1 MSAEGL
7 QSLSKNL
14 MTGPPLSLECEDL
27 RMRRMGGGRIQ
38 SSPGILHLR
47 ALLLIHPWQVVETNP
62 AEYCIVAQ
70 DTVIHTKGDPIKR
83 EDEEGNL
90 NERLNNLCQIGLLTK
105 LRPSLTRKNI
115 YNSTQQIGS
124 EETQP
129 SNQTIDP
136 ESINHQSEPTTVSI
150 LSFQQMT
157 VVNLQ
162 SNLQHKS
169 PSSLPVSLRLPL
181 SPTTSPRPTPKPKST
196 NTTKPTAIR
205 PHTPDLTNSRPKSSS
220 QINLANLVES
230 WGGGGHSNEE
240 LYSAQAHLSP
250 KDEILPISGPLT
262 EVLPIIVQDLN
273 WDYLGAEPLKLQPS
287 QKSSHRLRAF
297 TISVLKNERNLTV
310 NSSRSSSS
318 SISEAFHQLLPCSST
333 PVSNMFTNRISL
345 IKSRS
350 LKSHSRPFKQSV
362 KSPVFM
368 STKSL
373 NNSLDP
379 LQSSQSH
386 SSDIVRPGTSHAS
399 ERNHTGAV
407 TFLSGSNLVQS
418 PGNLYN
424 QHLLTIRNKSDHSSL
439 SRNSWW
445 VPGVSHKA
453 VVKKG
458 EKTEAK
464 APKKKGKEVGL
475 KLSERIKCKQ
485 TRKDEDEVSYL
496 GRLASKVDNSQ
507 IAGLL
512 ATSSEPFHL
521 SALKEYMNSFKF
533 SHDPINLSL
542 RKLLME
548 FIFVDEDKDVEN
560 SRPKEACTY
569 PGSSTS
575 LSAKP
580 ATSAN
585 LKALISASKVNPY
598 QLISDGLTDEL
609 SPNIESLIPSQ
620 NPFSFTGAV
629 PYFDFK
635 KLRKSLVISLKKE
648 TEHLLKHQ
656 NLGETKPMRWSG
668 S

>member
-1 MSAEGL
+1 MDPRKEL
-7 QSLSKNL
+7 KML
-14 MTGPPLSLECEDL
+14 M
-27 RMRRMGGGRIQ
+27 R
-38 SSPGILHLR
+38 
-47 ALLLIHPWQVVETNP
+47 
-62 AEYCIVAQ
+62 
-70 DTVIHTKGDPIKR
+70 
-83 EDEEGNL
+83 
-90 NERLNNLCQIGLLTK
+90 
-105 LRPSLTRKNI
+105 
-115 YNSTQQIGS
+115 
-124 EETQP
+124 
-129 SNQTIDP
+129 
-136 ESINHQSEPTTVSI
+136 
-150 LSFQQMT
+150 
-157 VVNLQ
+157 
-162 SNLQHKS
+162 
-169 PSSLPVSLRLPL
+169 
-181 SPTTSPRPTPKPKST
+181 
-196 NTTKPTAIR
+196 
-205 PHTPDLTNSRPKSSS
+205 S
-220 QINLANLVES
+220 Q
-230 WGGGGHSNEE
+230 
-240 LYSAQAHLSP
+240 
-250 KDEILPISGPLT
+250 
-262 EVLPIIVQDLN
+262 
-273 WDYLGAEPLKLQPS
+273 
-287 QKSSHRLRAF
+287 
-297 TISVLKNERNLTV
+297 
-310 NSSRSSSS
+310 
-318 SISEAFHQLLPCSST
+318 
-333 PVSNMFTNRISL
+333 
-345 IKSRS
+345 
-350 LKSHSRPFKQSV
+350 
-362 KSPVFM
+362 
-368 STKSL
+368 
-373 NNSLDP
+373 
-379 LQSSQSH
+379 
-386 SSDIVRPGTSHAS
+386 
-399 ERNHTGAV
+399 
-407 TFLSGSNLVQS
+407 
-418 PGNLYN
+418 
-424 QHLLTIRNKSDHSSL
+424 TIRNKSDHSSL

-548 FIFVDEDKDVEN
+548 FIFVDEDKDVEK